1 MRLKK
6 ISALALLITIGVCVS
21 LNAQALSCIKT
32 YPLLGTVE
40 DIRIQDNG
48 DYILDLKWVYTFD
61 SAATVHFDIDSYQ
74 ALIEAYQANDLDAFK
89 KVNEDADWDAFTIKI
104 PADMASG
111 IVVEKEDAVIKA
123 PPFEVCDYR
132 FTGIFNEDGVAKYAF
147 ISDSFNNY
155 SFRGENIKVG
165 ASEPLECS
173 GYSCKTKTIFSLSEK
188 DYELVPTQSVQP
200 ANKIVQEIKL
210 FSAIHHQEG
219 IDPQKFFPFGGSAQ
233 VSYRLTFN
241 KEGIATYEENAYS
254 TSSEVGTAT
263 SEPSDEASSSTEEG
277 EVLSPGQPEQNVFQ
291 RFFAWILSLFK
302 K

>member
-1 MRLKK
+1 MRLIQ
-6 ISALALLITIGVCVS
+6 ISALTLLLAIGVYVLPS
-21 LNAQALSCIKT
+21 TQALSCIKT

-74 ALIEAYQANDLDAFK
+74 ALIEAYQANDLDAFE
-89 KVNEDADWDAFTIKI
+89 KVDEDADWDAFTIKI
-104 PADMASG
+104 PADMANG
-111 IVVEKEDAVIKA
+111 IVLEKEDAVIKA
-123 PPFEVCDYR
+123 PPLEVCDYR

-155 SFRGENIKVG
+155 SFKGENIKVG
-165 ASEPLECS
+165 ASEPMECS
-173 GYSCKTKTIFSLSEK
+173 GYSCKTKALFSLREK

-210 FSAIHHQEG
+210 FSAVHHQEG

-241 KEGIATYEENAYS
+241 KEGIATYEQGIYS
-254 TSSEVGTAT
+254 TSTEVSTT
-263 SEPSDEASSSTEEG
+263 TNEPSAEAASSSEES
-277 EVLSPGQPEQNVFQ
+277 EVLSPSQPEQNVFQ
-291 RFFAWILSLFK
+291 RFFAWILSFFK